1 MFYHKFKHNP
11 SFCCSCNATER
22 FEISISSTEKKY
34 VDVPESVY
42 RRSHPVPD
50 LVTDLPSL
58 QAAGINPQL
67 VNVSRLL
74 DPVSPSSME
83 AIANKVFID
92 VASHLPAS
100 VPPPSESSSALESQT
115 N

>member
-1 MFYHKFKHNP
+1 MFYHKFKLNP
-11 SFCCSCNATER
+11 SFATSADVTER
-22 FEISISSTEKKY
+22 FEVAISPTEKKI
-34 VDVPESVY
+34 VDVSDPVY
-42 RRSHPVPD
+42 RRSYPVPH

-83 AIANKVFID
+83 AIANRVLVDAANHMPIGD
-92 VASHLPAS
+92 NSNS
-100 VPPPSESSSALESQT
+100 ESQT
-115 N
+115 T

>member
-1 MFYHKFKHNP
+1 MFYHKFKHTP
-11 SFCCSCNATER
+11 SFATSADVLER
-22 FEISISSTEKKY
+22 YEVAISPTEKKI
-34 VDVPESVY
+34 VDVSESVY
-42 RRSHPVPD
+42 RRSNPVPN

-83 AIANKVFID
+83 AIANKVLVDAANHMPIGEN
-92 VASHLPAS
+92 SNS
-100 VPPPSESSSALESQT
+100 ESQT
-115 N
+115 T

>member
-1 MFYHKFKHNP
+1 MFYHKFKHKP
-11 SFCCSCNATER
+11 SFATSADALER
-22 FEISISSTEKKY
+22 HEVAIPPTEHKII
-34 VDVPESVY
+34 DVSESVY
-42 RRSHPVPD
+42 RRSNPVPN

-83 AIANKVFID
+83 AIANKVLVD
-92 VASHLPAS
+92 VANHMPIEDH
-100 VPPPSESSSALESQT
+100 PNPDPQT
-115 N
+115 I

>member
-1 MFYHKFKHNP
+1 MFYHKFKHKP
-11 SFCCSCNATER
+11 SFATSADVLER
-22 FEISISSTEKKY
+22 FEVAISPTEKKI
-34 VDVPESVY
+34 VDVSDPVY
-42 RRSHPVPD
+42 RRSHPVPN

-83 AIANKVFID
+83 AIANRVFVD
-92 VASHLPAS
+92 AANHLPTEDNS
-100 VPPPSESSSALESQT
+100 NPDLQT
-115 N
+115 T

>member
-1 MFYHKFKHNP
+1 MFYHKFEHKP
-11 SFCCSCNATER
+11 SFATSADVIER
-22 FEISISSTEKKY
+22 FEVAISPTEKKI
-34 VDVPESVY
+34 VDVSETVY
-42 RRSHPVPD
+42 RRSHPVPN

-83 AIANKVFID
+83 SIANRVLVDAANHMPIGD
-92 VASHLPAS
+92 NSNPE
-100 VPPPSESSSALESQT
+100 PQT
-115 N
+115 T

>member
-1 MFYHKFKHNP
+1 MFYHKFKHKP
-11 SFCCSCNATER
+11 SFATSADVLER
-22 FEISISSTEKKY
+22 FEVAISPTEKKI
-34 VDVPESVY
+34 VDVSEMVY
-42 RRSHPVPD
+42 RRSHPVPN

-83 AIANKVFID
+83 AIATNVFVKAANSMPVLD
-92 VASHLPAS
+92 SE
-100 VPPPSESSSALESQT
+100 PSEL
-115 N
+115 

>member
-1 MFYHKFKHNP
+1 MFYHKFKHKP
-11 SFCCSCNATER
+11 SFATSADVIER
-22 FEISISSTEKKY
+22 FEVAISPTEKKI
-34 VDVPESVY
+34 VDVSESVY
-42 RRSHPVPD
+42 RRSHPVPI

-83 AIANKVFID
+83 AIATSVLVKAAN
-92 VASHLPAS
+92 HLPVDS
-100 VPPPSESSSALESQT
+100 TPSEPQT

>member
-1 MFYHKFKHNP
+1 MFYHKFKHKP
-11 SFCCSCNATER
+11 SFATSADVIER
-22 FEISISSTEKKY
+22 FEVAISPTEKKI
-34 VDVPESVY
+34 VDISETLY

-83 AIANKVFID
+83 AIANRVLID
-92 VASHLPAS
+92 AANNMPSPATE
-100 VPPPSESSSALESQT
+100 PSESTASQT

>member
-1 MFYHKFKHNP
+1 MFYHKFKHKP
-11 SFCCSCNATER
+11 SFATSADVIER
-22 FEISISSTEKKY
+22 FEVAISPTEKKI
-34 VDVPESVY
+34 VDVSESVY
-42 RRSHPVPD
+42 RRSHPVPN

-83 AIANKVFID
+83 AIANRVLVD
-92 VASHLPAS
+92 AANHLPLPVS
-100 VPPPSESSSALESQT
+100 DPSQPSEP
-115 N
+115 

>member
-1 MFYHKFKHNP
+1 MFYHKFKHKP
-11 SFCCSCNATER
+11 FFATSADVLER
-22 FEISISSTEKKY
+22 YEFAISPTEKKI
-34 VDVPESVY
+34 VDVSEPVY

-74 DPVSPSSME
+74 DPVSRSSME
-83 AIANKVFID
+83 AIANRVFVEAANHMPID
-92 VASHLPAS
+92 DNPNP
-100 VPPPSESSSALESQT
+100 VPQT
-115 N
+115 T